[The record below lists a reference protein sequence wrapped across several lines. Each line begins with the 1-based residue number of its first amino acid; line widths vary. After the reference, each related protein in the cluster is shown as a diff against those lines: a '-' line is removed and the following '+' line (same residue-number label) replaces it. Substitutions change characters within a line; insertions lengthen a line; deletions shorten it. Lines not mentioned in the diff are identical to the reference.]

1 MFEVILGYSDKNQDL
16 ITCRNDY
23 FASYTS
29 RKSINMKNKNWLII
43 EKKYHKMWKTE
54 TLLNKS
60 LVLKMLG

>member
-29 RKSINMKNKNWLII
+29 RKSINI
-43 EKKYHKMWKTE
+43 KKKI
-54 TLLNKS
+54 
-60 LVLKMLG
+60 G